1 MGTELLI
8 EIWCWGEEIGKL
20 GYDEEHRHSYFQYHP
35 KFLQSGHWAH
45 LFPLL
50 FKKTEVVQVFK
61 QFEGNTFRGLPPMI
75 ADSLPD
81 MFGNLLFNKWM
92 ESKSRGISKIGP
104 LEQLTYLANRGMG
117 ALEFKPAQNLPSRV
131 TFQLDE
137 VVEVLKKVLENKE
150 SISSE
155 HLDHKALLTIFKI
168 GTSAGGIRPKIL
180 ISEHKKSKKIIPGDL
195 EISDSYH
202 HYLVKL
208 TLEDPS
214 DLDYYRAKIE
224 YAYYLTARHC
234 GIHMMDTKLID
245 DKHFATLRFDR
256 VAGRKIH
263 VLSASGLTG
272 WDFLDSSVSTYE
284 NLFDLALYLKIPQ
297 VEIDE
302 LFQRMVFNLVFFNID
317 DHLKNH
323 SFCYDADND
332 QWHLAPAYDITYSA
346 SLKLNR
352 LKTNRAL
359 SVNHKRNQITKQDI
373 LMLANQ
379 YAIKFPEKSIQH
391 IQQAIPFLMQQ
402 MRKLSIP
409 DTICTKIQQDLGGF

>member
-20 GYDEEHRHSYFQYHP
+20 GYDEEHRNAYFQYHP
-35 KFLQSGHWAH
+35 KFLQSAH
-45 LFPLL
+45 FAHIFPLL
-50 FKKTEVVQVFK
+50 IKKTEVVQVFK

-92 ESKSRGISKIGP
+92 ESKSQGLSKIGP

-117 ALEFKPAQNLPSRV
+117 ALEFKPAKKLPSRV

-137 VVEVLKKVLENKE
+137 VVEVLKKVLDNKASTSAEN
-150 SISSE
+150 
-155 HLDHKALLTIFKI
+155 LDHEALLTIFKI

-180 ISEHKKSKKIIPGDL
+180 ISEHKKSKKIIPGDV
-195 EISDSYH
+195 EISENYH

-214 DLDYYRAKIE
+214 DLDYYHAKIE
-224 YAYYLTARHC
+224 YAYYLTARYC
-234 GIHMMDTKLID
+234 GIHMMESKLID

-256 VAGRKIH
+256 VAGKKIH

-272 WDFLDSSVSTYE
+272 WDFMDSSVSTYE

-297 VEIDE
+297 AEIDA

-323 SFCYDADND
+323 SFCYDADKD
-332 QWHLAPAYDITYSA
+332 RWHLAPAYDLTYSA

-373 LMLANQ
+373 MLLADK
-379 YAIKFPEKSIQH
+379 YAIKSPEKSIQH
-391 IQQAIPFLMQQ
+391 IQQAIPFLLQQ
-402 MRKLSIP
+402 MRELSIP
-409 DTICTKIQQDLGGF
+409 DTICAKIQQDLGEF